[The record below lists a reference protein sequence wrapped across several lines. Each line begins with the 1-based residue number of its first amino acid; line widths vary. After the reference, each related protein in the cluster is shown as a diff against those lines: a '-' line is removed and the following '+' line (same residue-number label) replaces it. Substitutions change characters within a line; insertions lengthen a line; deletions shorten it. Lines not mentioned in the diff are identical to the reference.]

1 MNDDKSHNFTT
12 CIQIIPRADQILSKY
27 YRLRIKDPSFV
38 SIFNPSYTFYF
49 GQIQVQAIK
58 CQPTDAIESLFKKL
72 VLSYNHLV
80 TKAKNNCVATGP
92 KNIPIQAGIKKPDS
106 KIDTIQPFKG
116 KYSFNYI

>member
-1 MNDDKSHNFTT
+1 MNDGKSHNFTT

-58 CQPTDAIESLFKKL
+58 CQPTDAIESWSKRS
-72 VLSYNHLV
+72 VLSFNHLV
-80 TKAKNNCVATGP
+80 TKVKNNCGATGP
-92 KNIPIQAGIKKPDS
+92 KNMPIQAGIKKPDS
-106 KIDTIQPFKG
+106 KIDTITPVFG
-116 KYSFNYI
+116 RTTLLLP